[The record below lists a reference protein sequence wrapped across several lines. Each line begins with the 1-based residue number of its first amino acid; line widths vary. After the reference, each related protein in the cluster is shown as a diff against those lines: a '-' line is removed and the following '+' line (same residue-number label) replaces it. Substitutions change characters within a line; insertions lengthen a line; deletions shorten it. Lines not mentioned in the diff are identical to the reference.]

1 MKRYLNIIA
10 IGLLSMA
17 VLSCKKESF
26 NYPDGTV
33 GISKITY
40 FPILSLKG
48 SKVVVLAKGTA
59 FTEPG
64 VTATEAGAP
73 IATVT
78 SGQVNINTAGVYTL
92 TYTATNKDG
101 FPASVA
107 RTVVVYDTQP
117 DAVGN
122 DFSGSYAR
130 TSNGE
135 LAVWTKLAPGVYSV
149 LNPGGAVGAS
159 LTVIAFNNTGN
170 RLYIPA
176 QNASDGTATSS
187 ANESPYNP
195 VTKAYSWVIINP
207 GYGGALRTFVKQ

>member
-10 IGLLSMA
+10 IGVLCLGI
-17 VLSCKKESF
+17 LSCKKTSF

-40 FPILSLKG
+40 FPILTLKG
-48 SKVVVLAKGTA
+48 NKVVLLSKGTA
-59 FTEPG
+59 YTEAG
-64 VTATEAGAP
+64 VVATEAGAP

-78 SGQVNINTAGVYTL
+78 TGQVNVSTAGVYTL

-101 FPASVA
+101 FPASIA

-122 DFSGSYAR
+122 DFTGNYAR
-130 TSNGE
+130 NTNGE

-149 LNPGGAVGAS
+149 RNPGGAVGAS

-170 RLYIPA
+170 RLYIPS
-176 QNASDGTATSS
+176 QNASDGTPTSS
-187 ANESPYNP
+187 SNESPYNP

-207 GYGGALRTFVKQ
+207 GYGGALRTFIKQ